1 MGSGPS
7 LCAHESTKAEG
18 GSWKEG
24 DQDMSGLS
32 TSECQKKL
40 WADPEHRKKMM
51 ASKRK
56 SIDKIMYDRIVKALK
71 NKEP

>member
-1 MGSGPS
+1 
-7 LCAHESTKAEG
+7 
-18 GSWKEG
+18 
-24 DQDMSGLS
+24 MSGLS

-71 NKEP
+71 NKET